1 MREMADRRRGPE
13 ACAVSTYAPRAGGL
27 IQARLPLVFGLK
39 PPMGDLMTRTLAIRR
54 SALGVTVGLLLAAMT
69 LAAAALAAKPAHGAH
84 FTGRT
89 AAAPIL
95 GFYAPVRFTVSQNGR
110 QLTGFSYGSFG
121 CFGAGGF
128 RPGVNPYTGGSMI
141 HVGAVRVSASG
152 SISVSGAK
160 STSSAF
166 GNTTVTTISVTGRFT
181 KAKAATGKITF
192 SQKISGKFN
201 STCGPAQIG
210 FSASAR

>member
-1 MREMADRRRGPE
+1 MRRGPGRTCAAGRSMREMAAQRRSMREMAGRRRGPE

-89 AAAPIL
+89 AAAP
-95 GFYAPVRFTVSQNGR
+95 VSYTH
-110 QLTGFSYGSFG
+110 LTL
-121 CFGAGGF
+121 
-128 RPGVNPYTGGSMI
+128 P
-141 HVGAVRVSASG
+141 
-152 SISVSGAK
+152 
-160 STSSAF
+160 
-166 GNTTVTTISVTGRFT
+166 T
-181 KAKAATGKITF
+181 K
-192 SQKISGKFN
+192 
-201 STCGPAQIG
+201 
-210 FSASAR
+210 R